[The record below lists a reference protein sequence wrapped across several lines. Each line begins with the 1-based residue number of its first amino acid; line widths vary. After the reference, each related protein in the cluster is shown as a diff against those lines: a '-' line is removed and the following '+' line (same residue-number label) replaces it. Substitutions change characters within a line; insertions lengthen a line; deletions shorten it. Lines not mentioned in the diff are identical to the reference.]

1 MDTKVFL
8 PQRSIHVVQRGN
20 DIFAGRQWLDA
31 RGRPGAKIFD
41 RHIGTTSCLPFDDT
55 VRDWKGSKIGVLKEL
70 PGGIKTLRR
79 W

>member
-1 MDTKVFL
+1 MDTKDFFGPRFIDVA
-8 PQRSIHVVQRGN
+8 QRGN
-20 DIFAGRQWLDA
+20 DIFAGRRWIDPS
-31 RGRPGAKIFD
+31 GRPGAKIFD
-41 RHIGTTSCLPFDDT
+41 RHIGTTSCLPFDDI